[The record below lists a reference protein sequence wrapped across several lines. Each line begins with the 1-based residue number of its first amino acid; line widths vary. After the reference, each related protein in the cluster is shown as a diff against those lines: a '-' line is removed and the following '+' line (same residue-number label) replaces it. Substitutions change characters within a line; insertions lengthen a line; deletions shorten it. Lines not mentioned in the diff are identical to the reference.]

1 VKCRARCPAPSFP
14 HIRALGC
21 ISSTLDQGK
30 LIGYSGP
37 NGETAQYPLNT
48 YRTWYPSLFHH
59 YHSPG
64 LRQLLPHPE
73 LVRPGHPIRFTRN
86 PALGRIQP
94 SDFSFWHFFC
104 SYGNS
109 AGGAIVQRDHNPLT
123 QNLSCPTVSIWAS
136 HSTADSTRLKSKSS
150 LSTTKPPPSASSR
163 IYSNDPVIKGSQR
176 RVPKTRSSSCTKP
189 RQI

>member
-1 VKCRARCPAPSFP
+1 
-14 HIRALGC
+14 
-21 ISSTLDQGK
+21 

-94 SDFSFWHFFC
+94 SDFSFWHFFLQLWKL
-104 SYGNS
+104 
-109 AGGAIVQRDHNPLT
+109 GGRRDR
-123 QNLSCPTVSIWAS
+123 
-136 HSTADSTRLKSKSS
+136 ST
-150 LSTTKPPPSASSR
+150 
-163 IYSNDPVIKGSQR
+163 GS
-176 RVPKTRSSSCTKP
+176 
-189 RQI
+189 